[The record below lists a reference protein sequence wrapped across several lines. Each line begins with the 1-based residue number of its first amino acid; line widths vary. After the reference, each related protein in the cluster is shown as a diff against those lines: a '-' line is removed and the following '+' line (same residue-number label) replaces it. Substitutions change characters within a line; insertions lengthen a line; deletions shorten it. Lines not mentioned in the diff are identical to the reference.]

1 MKKGLRSEDIAMANQ
16 EYYDPWA
23 YTKTKHGISADLVI
37 SALQKCIR
45 RADEYTAMRMA
56 YELYVTSPFHEEK
69 MWNRLL
75 VISVEDI
82 GFGDSNASVIVKN
95 LYDLHK
101 EYPYGDGDRSIF
113 FLFAIRYLCRCKKE
127 RSTDNIKNII
137 MKENES
143 GFVPEIPEW
152 TIDMHTNKGRFEL
165 HRDVFYFLD
174 EASKVEPL
182 WEGYDDTYRKQL
194 YEMCLK
200 EKEESEEKNGDA

>member
-1 MKKGLRSEDIAMANQ
+1 MSEA

-56 YELYVTSPFHEEK
+56 YELYVTSPFHEDK
-69 MWNRLL
+69 MWTRLM
-75 VISVEDI
+75 VIAVEDI
-82 GFGDSNASVIVKN
+82 GFGDPNALVIVKTLN
-95 LYDLHK
+95 DLRK

-113 FLFAIRYLCRCKKE
+113 FLYAIRYLCRCKKE

-137 MKENES
+137 MKENAK
-143 GFVPEIPEW
+143 GFVHEIQEW

-165 HRDVFYFLD
+165 GRDVFYFLD
-174 EASKVEPL
+174 EASKVQPL
-182 WEGYDDTYRKQL
+182 WEGYDDSYRQQL
-194 YEMCLK
+194 YKMCLE
-200 EKEESEEKNGDA
+200 EKEEAEKQQKKEKKSDSE

>member
-101 EYPYGDGDRSIF
+101 
-113 FLFAIRYLCRCKKE
+113 
-127 RSTDNIKNII
+127 
-137 MKENES
+137 
-143 GFVPEIPEW
+143 
-152 TIDMHTNKGRFEL
+152 
-165 HRDVFYFLD
+165 
-174 EASKVEPL
+174 
-182 WEGYDDTYRKQL
+182 
-194 YEMCLK
+194 
-200 EKEESEEKNGDA
+200 